1 MDHQSSLYLLYLVLL
16 LLVSAIFSA
25 SETALVS
32 SSKVQL
38 KEMADR
44 GIKIAGK
51 ILGLRLKRENTLT
64 TILIINNLVNIG
76 ATVIATKLAVELS
89 KTFDFS
95 SATAIVW
102 VIPIMTVI
110 IVLFGEMLP
119 KTAATRKPFG
129 VSRIVYYPVLFSTI
143 ICFPLVWLLQKI
155 TSGIL
160 WVLHIKIDP
169 DDAKVVSEHE
179 LEVMLDVSHREGII
193 PSSERE
199 MIERIF
205 EFGDTTVR
213 EVMIARVDMI
223 VLPIDCN
230 LAQLIQTFR
239 ETGHSRIPIYEES
252 QDNIKGVVH
261 IKDLIPY
268 MASGENGFGITRII
282 RKTMFVP
289 ETKHIS
295 ELFGEM
301 RNQQIHMAIVVDEYG
316 GVAGLA
322 TLEDLLEE
330 LVGEIQDEYDKEED
344 DFIKV
349 NDNTYILEGDMEIE
363 DLNKLLETEISD
375 EEYDTVAGFIIDK
388 LGHLGKLGERVNLDE
403 ITFIVDKIKKFRIT
417 KVRVIIN
424 KEVLEDKEDN

>member
-1 MDHQSSLYLLYLVLL
+1 MDHQSSLYILYLFLL

-44 GIKIAGK
+44 GIKIAEK

-76 ATVIATKLAVELS
+76 ATVIATNLAIELAETS
-89 KTFDFS
+89 GFS
-95 SATAIVW
+95 SAVIW

-143 ICFPLVWLLQKI
+143 ICFPIVWLLQKI

-160 WVLHIKIDP
+160 WVLHIKVDP

-223 VLPIDCN
+223 VLPVDCN

-268 MASGENGFGITRII
+268 MATGENGFSIVRII
-282 RKTMFVP
+282 RKTIFVP

-301 RNQQIHMAIVVDEYG
+301 RNQQTHLAIVVDEYG

-363 DLNKLLETEISD
+363 DLNKLLGIEISD

-388 LGHLGKLGERVNLDE
+388 LGHLGKLGERVSLDE

-417 KVRVIIN
+417 KVRVIVN
-424 KEVLEDKEDN
+424 KEVLEDKEGN